1 MPRIIL
7 LLLCCIIGFIIY
19 RWISNQDQKNSR
31 NSTIKIIITLVV
43 SALLLLAATGKIH
56 WVGAALA
63 SFIAALRFALPM
75 LIKNLPLLARLF
87 GQRKS
92 SSDQQQNS
100 SHATQTDMTKQEAM
114 DVLGLKNQQLNEEAI
129 IQAHR
134 SLIQKVHPDRG
145 GNAHLAQRVNL
156 AKDCLLK
163 QLS

>member
-1 MPRIIL
+1 MPKIIL
-7 LLLCCIIGFIIY
+7 LLLCCFIGFFAY
-19 RWISNQDQKNSR
+19 RWIRKQYQNNSR
-31 NSTIKIIITLVV
+31 HTEIKLTMALVV
-43 SALLLLAATGKIH
+43 VGLLVLAVTGKIH

-63 SFIAALRFALPM
+63 SLIAALRFALPM
-75 LIKNLPLLARLF
+75 LIKSLPLIARLF
-87 GQRKS
+87 GKRQQANKS
-92 SSDQQQNS
+92 QSDTPISSTEMS
-100 SHATQTDMTKQEAM
+100 KQEAM
-114 DVLGLKNQQLNEEAI
+114 DVLGLSKEQLNEETI

>member
-1 MPRIIL
+1 MPKIIL
-7 LLLCCIIGFIIY
+7 LLLCCVIGFFAY
-19 RWISNQDQKNSR
+19 RWIRKQYQNNNR
-31 NSTIKIIITLVV
+31 HTTIKLTMALIVAGLLV
-43 SALLLLAATGKIH
+43 LAAIGKIH

-63 SFIAALRFALPM
+63 SLIAALRFALPM
-75 LIKNLPLLARLF
+75 LIKSLPLIARLF
-87 GQRKS
+87 GQRQQANRS
-92 SSDQQQNS
+92 QSDTPITS
-100 SHATQTDMTKQEAM
+100 TEMSKQEAM
-114 DVLGLKNQQLNEEAI
+114 DVLGLSKEQLNEEAI

>member
-1 MPRIIL
+1 MPKIIL
-7 LLLCCIIGFIIY
+7 LLLCCFIGFFAY
-19 RWISNQDQKNSR
+19 RWIRKQYQKNSR
-31 NSTIKIIITLVV
+31 HTAIKLTMALVV
-43 SALLLLAATGKIH
+43 AGLLVLAATGKIH

-75 LIKNLPLLARLF
+75 LIKSLPLIARLF
-87 GQRKS
+87 GQRQQANKS
-92 SSDQQQNS
+92 QNDTPISSTEMS
-100 SHATQTDMTKQEAM
+100 KQEAM
-114 DVLGLKNQQLNEEAI
+114 DVLGLSKEQLNEEAI

>member
-7 LLLCCIIGFIIY
+7 LLLCCIIGFIAY
-19 RWISNQDQKNSR
+19 RWIRKQYQNNSR
-31 NSTIKIIITLVV
+31 HTTVKLIMALVV
-43 SALLLLAATGKIH
+43 AGLLILAATGKIH

-63 SFIAALRFALPM
+63 SLIAGLRLALPM
-75 LIKNLPLLARLF
+75 LMKSLPLITRLF
-87 GQRKS
+87 GQR
-92 SSDQQQNS
+92 QQANQS
-100 SHATQTDMTKQEAM
+100 QRDTPVTATEMSKQEAM
-114 DVLGLKNQQLNEEAI
+114 DVLGLASEQLNEEAI

>member
-1 MPRIIL
+1 MPKIIL
-7 LLLCCIIGFIIY
+7 LLLCCFVGFFAY
-19 RWISNQDQKNSR
+19 RWIRKQYQNNSR
-31 NSTIKIIITLVV
+31 HTAIKLTMALVV
-43 SALLLLAATGKIH
+43 AGLLVLAATGKIH

-63 SFIAALRFALPM
+63 SLIAALRFALPM
-75 LIKNLPLLARLF
+75 LIKSLPLIARLF
-87 GQRKS
+87 GQRQQANKS
-92 SSDQQQNS
+92 RNDTPISSTEMS
-100 SHATQTDMTKQEAM
+100 KQEAM
-114 DVLGLKNQQLNEEAI
+114 DVLGLSKEQLNEETI